1 MGMLWKRIAEN
12 KRSPRRIYKSLL
24 LLHHLLLHGSDRVVR
39 AAQDRLY
46 EIRSLQD
53 YHVVYEPGFNL
64 DAIIPPSGTETKDG
78 ELNVRVKAK
87 ELVELVQDEE
97 RLREE
102 RKKARKNRDKYVGIG
117 SDRMMT
123 SKWDSGGND

>member
-1 MGMLWKRIAEN
+1 M
-12 KRSPRRIYKSLL
+12 L

-53 YHVVYEPGFNL
+53 YHVIYEPGFNL

-87 ELVELVQDEE
+87 ELVELIQVHTYWLWLWYTGGGIYIMYYCFSLPG
-97 RLREE
+97 RRETSR
-102 RKKARKNRDKYVGIG
+102 RKKESTQEPR
-117 SDRMMT
+117 
-123 SKWDSGGND
+123 

>member
-1 MGMLWKRIAEN
+1 MLNLKLCCDCGQEIISKLISN
-12 KRSPRRIYKSLL
+12 FQSLL

-53 YHVVYEPGFNL
+53 YHVIYEPGFNL
-64 DAIIPPSGTETKDG
+64 DAIIPPSGTETKDA

-87 ELVELVQDEE
+87 ELVDLVQVM
-97 RLREE
+97 R
-102 RKKARKNRDKYVGIG
+102 RK
-117 SDRMMT
+117 
-123 SKWDSGGND
+123 

>member
-1 MGMLWKRIAEN
+1 MIFLLQ
-12 KRSPRRIYKSLL
+12 SLL

-53 YHVVYEPGFNL
+53 YHVIYEPGFNL
-64 DAIIPPSGTETKDG
+64 DAIIGAETTKDA

-87 ELVELVQDEE
+87 ELVDLVQ
-97 RLREE
+97 
-102 RKKARKNRDKYVGIG
+102 VFQ
-117 SDRMMT
+117 
-123 SKWDSGGND
+123 